1 MPPYPTVLVLF
12 PATIRDGIE
21 NSALI
26 VLLLLHNSN
35 STMSFLHEESSA
47 LSSLNTNSFQDNAD
61 VLYSQ
66 SSQPDLHSTIVPSI
80 STGTAQR
87 VRTSWV
93 WQHNKNPI
101 LINEQNGQCIWQCLY
116 CTKRYKGTGG
126 TAAPTKHLMDV
137 H

>member
-47 LSSLNTNSFQDNAD
+47 LSSLNTDSFQDNAD
-61 VLYSQ
+61 VLHSQ
-66 SSQPDLHSTIVPSI
+66 SSQPDLHSTIVPLI
-80 STGTAQR
+80 LTGTA
-87 VRTSWV
+87 
-93 WQHNKNPI
+93 
-101 LINEQNGQCIWQCLY
+101 
-116 CTKRYKGTGG
+116 
-126 TAAPTKHLMDV
+126 
-137 H
+137 